1 MVIFLLRTLCADFF
15 QAPLLDG
22 AKLSDILGPF
32 LLRHFFFAL
41 HLRANLLDDVRI
53 GQRRDIPDVHA
64 VGYCRQDTP
73 H

>member
-22 AKLSDILGPF
+22 AKLLDVFGLF
-32 LLRHFFFAL
+32 LLRHIFFSL
-41 HLRANLLDDVRI
+41 HLHANLLDDVLI